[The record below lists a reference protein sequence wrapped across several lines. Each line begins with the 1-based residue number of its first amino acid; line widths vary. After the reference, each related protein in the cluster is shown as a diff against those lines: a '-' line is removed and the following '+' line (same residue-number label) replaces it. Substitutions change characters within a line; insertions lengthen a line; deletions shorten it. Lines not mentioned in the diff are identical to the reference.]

1 MLSIWEDDSDDRI
14 KEKPVIMWF
23 LMHGYGF
30 RIRILLYGKE
40 KELQLN
46 TKIRDRLFTAIRKG
60 MDIEVPSIELSAEE
74 CTEIMQIGEH
84 QSIQLIIYRGF
95 RLMNLSEDCL
105 KQFERS
111 MLKNAYK
118 YIKRNEEL
126 KSIIGALDNE
136 GIPYIPL
143 KGAVIKQLYPEPEL
157 RTSCDIDILV
167 REKDLDNAVKAV
179 ESSTDFK
186 FKLRNYHDIQMRAP
200 GTVLEMHFS
209 IKENMANIDK
219 LLSRA
224 WDNAKPTG
232 LGSGYAF
239 TPEFQVFHVIAHMS
253 YHMVHSGL
261 GIRPFLDL
269 WLLRN
274 KTEFD
279 EEKVRKMCEECGIL
293 TFYEKSCQLVDA
305 WMEGRAIPEELASFE
320 EYCLNGGV
328 FGSAES
334 VNASRMRNKQKGEYV
349 LKRLLVSREVLEEE
363 YPALKEK
370 QYLLPVYQVE
380 RWMRLLDPKKRSHV
394 LKELEGIRDVKRE
407 AVDTFDEMLRGL
419 GL

>member
-1 MLSIWEDDSDDRI
+1 MLSIWENDSDGRI
-14 KEKPVIMWF
+14 KEKPVIMRF

-30 RIRILLYGKE
+30 LIRVLLYGKV

-46 TKIRDRLFTAIRKG
+46 TKIRDRLFAAIRKG

-84 QSIQLIIYRGF
+84 QSIQLIIYRGI

-118 YIKRNEEL
+118 YIMRNEEL
-126 KSIIGALDNE
+126 NSISKALDND

-143 KGAVIKQLYPEPEL
+143 KGAVLKQLYPEPEM
-157 RTSCDIDILV
+157 RTSSDIDVLV

-179 ESSTDFK
+179 ETTTDFK
-186 FKLRNYHDIQMRAP
+186 FESRNYHDVQMRAP
-200 GTVLEMHFS
+200 GTVLELHFS

-224 WDNAKPTG
+224 WDYAKPA
-232 LGSGYAF
+232 GSGSVYVF
-239 TPEFQVFHVIAHMS
+239 TPEFLVFHVIAHMS
-253 YHMVHSGL
+253 YHMVHGGL

-293 TFYEKSCQLVDA
+293 TFYEKSCRLVDA
-305 WMEGRAIPEELASFE
+305 WMDGKAIPEELASFE

-328 FGSAES
+328 FGSEES
-334 VNASRMRNKQKGEYV
+334 VNASRMRNQQKGGYV

-363 YPALKEK
+363 YPVLKEK
-370 QYLLPVYQVE
+370 KYLLPVYQMN
-380 RWMRLLDPKKRSHV
+380 RWMRLLDSEKRSNA
-394 LKELEGIRDVKRE
+394 LKELEGIRDVNQE
-407 AVDTFDEMLRGL
+407 TVDSFDEMLRGL